1 MSMIDYKLRSKI
13 FLLISIIIFMYIVK
27 PSIIFKPNGK
37 IREYGLGYDNEGYK
51 KTMYTMQN
59 IILILALYMI
69 ISE

>member
-1 MSMIDYKLRSKI
+1 MIDQKLSNKI
-13 FLLISIIIFMYIVK
+13 FLLVTIIIIIYMLK

-37 IREYGLGYDNEGYK
+37 FREYGLGYDNEGYK

-59 IILILALYMI
+59 IILLMALFII